1 MTLARTTGTR
11 RALRAGAC
19 LLAGACLTVS
29 AAMPSHADTP
39 TPTPTP
45 TATPTPTPTAGKNS
59 GGCLSSTE
67 FISSYPQS
75 ADKRIDLERVWDITK
90 GEHVTVAIVD
100 SGISP
105 TSKHFTPVNP
115 ATDGGA
121 DSARFPSGS
130 VVLPGLDL
138 VTGGDGRTDTYGHG
152 TQVAG
157 IIASRLLPEQSALEG
172 VAPRV
177 ALLPVRVYDT
187 FNEDPQQGP
196 TGLDAGK
203 TAQGIEWAAA
213 QGAQIIVVPQSQPT
227 PDSRLDA
234 AVAAATAAGSLVV
247 ASAGNADSQI
257 VQQYGEDTVP
267 RYPAAIPD
275 VLAVTSATAGVP
287 DGGQV
292 SGVHVDIAAPSIAAL
307 TTAVAGGDCL
317 TGEANNETTGS
328 SSFASA
334 YTAGAAA
341 LVASAHPDE
350 TPAMWKWRLEAT
362 ARRANPIAS
371 TTAIGWG
378 MINPYAAVTIA
389 ANAHVDGPI
398 NPMTGTSG
406 NDTPPVL
413 PVTER
418 SSGAEARTRADLT
431 IAGIAFACV
440 TFLGCLVVVSWLRKP
455 GRGR

>member
-1 MTLARTTGTR
+1 MTLARTTGAR

-19 LLAGACLTVS
+19 LLVGACLSVS
-29 AAMPSHADTP
+29 AAVPSHADTP

-45 TATPTPTPTAGKNS
+45 TATPTATAGKNS

-138 VTGGDGRTDTYGHG
+138 VNGGDGRTDTYGHG

-187 FNEDPQQGP
+187 FNEVHSSNE
-196 TGLDAGK
+196 A
-203 TAQGIEWAAA
+203 
-213 QGAQIIVVPQSQPT
+213 
-227 PDSRLDA
+227 PDM
-234 AVAAATAAGSLVV
+234 
-247 ASAGNADSQI
+247 
-257 VQQYGEDTVP
+257 
-267 RYPAAIPD
+267 PD
-275 VLAVTSATAGVP
+275 VDFSN
-287 DGGQV
+287 DGMV
-292 SGVHVDIAAPSIAAL
+292 
-307 TTAVAGGDCL
+307 
-317 TGEANNETTGS
+317 
-328 SSFASA
+328 
-334 YTAGAAA
+334 
-341 LVASAHPDE
+341 
-350 TPAMWKWRLEAT
+350 
-362 ARRANPIAS
+362 
-371 TTAIGWG
+371 
-378 MINPYAAVTIA
+378 
-389 ANAHVDGPI
+389 
-398 NPMTGTSG
+398 
-406 NDTPPVL
+406 
-413 PVTER
+413 
-418 SSGAEARTRADLT
+418 
-431 IAGIAFACV
+431 
-440 TFLGCLVVVSWLRKP
+440 
-455 GRGR
+455 